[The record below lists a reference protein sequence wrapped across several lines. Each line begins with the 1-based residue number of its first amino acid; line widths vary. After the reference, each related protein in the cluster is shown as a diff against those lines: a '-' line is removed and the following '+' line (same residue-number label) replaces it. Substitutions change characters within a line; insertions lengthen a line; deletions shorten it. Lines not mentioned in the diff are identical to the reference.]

1 MQIGQALTRLGDLQ
15 NRMAGGQKHHLEA
28 QAARLAQ
35 ASRLLDSYSYQSV
48 LQRGFALVRDEQG
61 DPIRASQGLLKGQML
76 HLEFAKEDRIN
87 VRVEE
92 AGAAKPQPKAKS
104 ASPSQKAGSKTSP
117 NQGTLL

>member
-1 MQIGQALTRLGDLQ
+1 
-15 NRMAGGQKHHLEA
+15 
-28 QAARLAQ
+28 
-35 ASRLLDSYSYQSV
+35 
-48 LQRGFALVRDEQG
+48 
-61 DPIRASQGLLKGQML
+61 
-76 HLEFAKEDRIN
+76 LEFAKEDRIN